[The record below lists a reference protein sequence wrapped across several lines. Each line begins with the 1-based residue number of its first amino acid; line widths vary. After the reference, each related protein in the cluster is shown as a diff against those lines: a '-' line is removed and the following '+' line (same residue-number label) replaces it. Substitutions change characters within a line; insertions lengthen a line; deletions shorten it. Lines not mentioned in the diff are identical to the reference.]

1 VSDPFQ
7 ESIPSPDSTA
17 PPGKVARPPAR
28 PVMIFDGDCGFCRF
42 WIERWKHWTGG
53 RVEFVPYQEPSVAA
67 RFPEVPVSD
76 CETSV
81 QLVTTDGRVR
91 SAAEA
96 VFQSLAGVF
105 VLGWLIHVYQKFNW
119 FRRSTEFAYRV
130 VAERRMFFSRI
141 NRWLWGRSP
150 ELPQYQQT
158 TSLLVRGV
166 ALIFLVTFISLWT
179 QIHGLI
185 GENGILPAGRFMQ
198 AADNY
203 FEQNGVGIGRY
214 GKLPTLG
221 WLANG
226 DAALHAYC
234 LLGVLCSLLALA
246 GRVPATALF
255 GCWLVYLSL
264 VGLGQ
269 DFLSFQWDALLLE
282 AGLLAALLAP
292 WQRRWPTTGALKP
305 LLGILLTRWLLFRLM
320 FESGAVKLLSGDFTW
335 RNLTALQHHFET
347 QPLPH
352 GLSWYAHQLP
362 AGVLKSAT
370 IAMFSIELVVPFLI
384 FAPRRLRLFTCGALA
399 ALQFAI
405 IATGNYGIFNWLT
418 LVLCLALLD
427 DRALRQLGE
436 VFRKVLRLAAK
447 LPAGNPESPTIPP
460 IAARWE
466 RGRHSLLIAYA
477 VVVVLI
483 GLAQLDNL
491 FGSRSSGR
499 GPVSWLRAQV
509 EPFRMV
515 NTYGLFAMMTTRRP
529 ELIIEGS
536 LDGVE
541 WRPYVFHYKPGPL
554 DRRPPFVPL
563 HMPRLD
569 WQLWFAA
576 LQEGNPPRWF
586 GAFAQSLFER
596 SPEVLALLANDPF
609 PDQAPTFMRVLAFDY
624 RFTNATM
631 RRNSGQWWL
640 ATNRRHYVP
649 VMRWE
654 NPSSAADPAR

>member
-1 VSDPFQ
+1 
-7 ESIPSPDSTA
+7 
-17 PPGKVARPPAR
+17 
-28 PVMIFDGDCGFCRF
+28 MIFDGDCGFCRF
-42 WIERWKHWTGG
+42 WIERWKDWTGG

-67 RFPEVPVSD
+67 RFPEVPVAA

-81 QLVTTDGRVR
+81 QLVTPDGQVR
-91 SAAEA
+91 RAAEA

-105 VLGWLIHVYQKFNW
+105 VLGWLIHVYRKSTW

-150 ELPQYQQT
+150 ELPRYEQT

-166 ALIFLVTFISLWT
+166 ALIFLVAFSSLWT

-185 GENGILPAGRFMQ
+185 GENGILPAGQFMQ
-198 AADNY
+198 AVANY
-203 FEQNGVGIGRY
+203 FAQNEVGIGRY
-214 GKLPTLG
+214 PKLPTLG
-221 WLANG
+221 WFANG

-234 LLGVLCSLLALA
+234 LVGGLCSLLALA
-246 GRVPATALF
+246 GRVPAGALF
-255 GCWLVYLSL
+255 GCWLLYLSL

-282 AGLLAALLAP
+282 VGLLAALLAP
-292 WQRRWPTTGALKP
+292 WQRRWRTTGALKP

-335 RNLTALQHHFET
+335 RNLTALQVHFET

-370 IAMFSIELVVPFLI
+370 FAMFLIELVVPFLI
-384 FAPRRLRLFTCGALA
+384 FAPRRLRLFALGALA

-418 LVLCLALLD
+418 LGLCLALLD

-436 VFRKVLRLAAK
+436 VCRKVLRRPAK
-447 LPAGNPESPTIPP
+447 FPAGSPDSPTIQ
-460 IAARWE
+460 ATASGWE
-466 RGRHSLLIAYA
+466 RGRRSVLIAYA
-477 VVVVLI
+477 VAVVLI
-483 GLAQLDNL
+483 GLAQLENL

-509 EPFRMV
+509 EPFRVV
-515 NTYGLFAMMTTRRP
+515 NTYGLFAVMTTRRP
-529 ELIIEGS
+529 ELLIEGS

-541 WRPYVFHYKPGPL
+541 WRAYVFKHKPGPL

-586 GAFAQSLFER
+586 GAFVQRLFER
-596 SPEVLALLANDPF
+596 SPEVLALLEHNPF

-624 RFTNATM
+624 RFTNATQH
-631 RRNSGQWWL
+631 RTSGQWWQ

-654 NPSSAADPAR
+654 GPPPAADPAR